1 MRKHGIRVS
10 YALML
15 TKFKHIFRVMKLTSI
30 LGMLGISSV
39 FAANVESQTMR
50 VSIEANQTK
59 ASEILKQIEDQTD
72 YLFVYNKNVN
82 LSNKVT
88 VNAKD
93 ETVAEVLDQM
103 FDGTNIVYA
112 MEGNNILLMN
122 RTAIQQKGTVIT
134 GIVEDVSGMPIIGA
148 NVTIKGTMKGTITDV
163 DGKFTLE
170 VGEGAVLIVSY
181 IGYVEQSVS
190 VGKQSSITVT
200 LKEDTQALDEVVVVG
215 YGTFKKS
222 DLTGAITQVKGE
234 EIANLPLRSA
244 ADALQGKAAGVTI
257 TANSGSPGSL
267 GDVRIRGIGTL
278 NGNNPLYVV
287 DGMPQSDIGWL
298 NPRDIENMEVLKD
311 ASAQAIYGARAANGV
326 ILITTKR
333 GTSGSSYRSN
343 IEFDMNIGFQS
354 VPKSYD
360 MLDAEGFME
369 YKNRAYAA
377 AGMALPDD
385 FATEERRNEILSFL
399 EKNGGRGGT
408 DWWGEITRK
417 PSEAINQNYNL
428 ALSGGMDKLRYR
440 SSFSYMNQ
448 QGVLRGSDY
457 ERLSGRLNLDSEV
470 TKWLN
475 VSTNINVVYESRR
488 NIQENNSFTATVFS
502 TAAADP
508 ITPVYR
514 DNLVD
519 VPDFLYERIY
529 NGYEPTNPWSRYTG
543 VLYSNKPN
551 TVAQVDRS
559 ALNKWKGFATKGNIV
574 GEVKLFPFLTFKSS
588 FSLDLVRNQSDG
600 FVPKYYLDGDEYS
613 TYATVSRS
621 LANTDYWVFD
631 NYLTYNQKFNRHS
644 LTVMAGTS
652 AEKKRYEDIYAS
664 KQGMANNDERLQ
676 ILNAGTLNPIAS
688 GYVTINSLNSYFGRA
703 FYSFDNRYMVT
714 VNVRWDGSSQFADG
728 NRWGFFPS
736 VSGGWNFS
744 EEKFMEDID
753 WLSQGKLRLGW
764 GEIGNQ
770 TIPGGA
776 YLNTFGDGGYY
787 IYGDKNTILS
797 GGRTQVGNADLKWE
811 TTKQFDVGFD
821 LAFFDGSLRASFDY
835 FDRKTEDM
843 LVQVPSPSTLGFP
856 NDPWVNAGSISN
868 KGVEVTLMYDGKIGN
883 DFTYHINGN
892 VSTYRNK
899 VLDLGSDSN
908 IPGKGIHLGYY
919 SYTMTEVGMPIGYYY
934 GYQTDGVFQT
944 QEEIDNYVNNGQV
957 VMPNAKPGDLKFVD
971 LNKDGKLGEEDRT
984 MVGNPHPDFTF
995 GLTLGAEYKGF
1006 DFTAFFQGSVGND
1019 LLNILKYDLYGGVGW
1034 YNAPKDILTT
1044 FWNGPGSTNE
1054 NFAIDANSRLN
1065 REMSSWFVEDGSY
1078 VRLKNLQ
1085 IGYTLPKAWT
1095 DKIHFNNLRVYV
1107 AAQNLF
1113 TITGYSGLDPEIGE
1127 LDENP
1132 LYKGVDMGF
1141 YPQARTFMF
1150 GVSMKL

>member
-1 MRKHGIRVS
+1 
-10 YALML
+10 
-15 TKFKHIFRVMKLTSI
+15 
-30 LGMLGISSV
+30 
-39 FAANVESQTMR
+39 MR
-50 VSIEANQTK
+50 VNIEANHTM
-59 ASEILKQIEDQTD
+59 ASEVLKQIEDQTD

-82 LSNKVT
+82 LNNRVT

-93 ETVAEVLDQM
+93 ETVADVLDQM
-103 FDGTNIVYA
+103 FKGTNIVYA

-122 RTAIQQKGTVIT
+122 QESGNQQKGKVISGTVVDAA
-134 GIVEDVSGMPIIGA
+134 GVPVIGA
-148 NVTIKGTMKGTITDV
+148 NITVKGTSQGTITDI

-170 VGEGAVLIVSY
+170 VEEGAVLQISY
-181 IGYVEQSVS
+181 IGYMEQSVP
-190 VGKQSSITVT
+190 VGKKSVINVA

-222 DLTGAITQVKGE
+222 DLTGAITQVKGD

-287 DGMPQSDIGWL
+287 DGMPQGDIGWL

-311 ASAQAIYGARAANGV
+311 ASAQAIYGSRAANGV

-333 GTSGSSYRSN
+333 GASGSNYRSN
-343 IEFDMNIGFQS
+343 IEFDMNVGFQS

-399 EKNGGRGGT
+399 EKNGGREGT

-417 PSEAINQNYNL
+417 PSEAVNQNYNL

-440 SSFSYMNQ
+440 SSFGYMNQ
-448 QGVLRGSDY
+448 QGILRGSDY

-475 VSTNINVVYESRR
+475 VSTNVSVVYESRR
-488 NIQENNSFTATVFS
+488 NISENDSYTATVFS

-519 VPDFLYERIY
+519 VPDFLYDRIY

-559 ALNKWKGFATKGNIV
+559 ALNKWKGLATKGNIV

-600 FVPKYYLDGDEYS
+600 FTPKYYLDGDEYS

-621 LANTDYWVFD
+621 LSNTDYWVFD
-631 NYLTYNQKFNRHS
+631 NYLTYNQKFNKHA

-652 AEKKRYEDIYAS
+652 AEKTRYEAIGAS

-676 ILNAGTLNPIAS
+676 ILNAGTLNPGAS
-688 GYVTINSLNSYFGRA
+688 GYVSINSLNSYFGRA

-787 IYGDKNTILS
+787 ITGDKNTILS

-843 LVQVPSPSTLGFP
+843 LVQVPSPSALGFP
-856 NDPWVNAGSISN
+856 NNPWVNAGSISN

-899 VLDLGSDSN
+899 VLDLGGDSN

-919 SYTMTEVGMPIGYYY
+919 SYTMTEVGIPIGYYY

-995 GLTLGAEYKGF
+995 GLTFGAEYKGF

-1085 IGYTLPKAWT
+1085 IGYTLPKHILQNVGI
-1095 DKIHFNNLRVYV
+1095 DRLRFYFSGENL
-1107 AAQNLF
+1107 LTF
-1113 TITGYSGLDPEIGE
+1113 TKLMDGIDPETTGGNWG
-1127 LDENP
+1127 DG
-1132 LYKGVDMGF
+1132 KS
-1141 YPQARTFMF
+1141 YPMSLVCSF
-1150 GVSMKL
+1150 GVNVSF